1 MRRRRRR
8 RRRRRFL
15 QEVAHRTRRGC
26 ARRRGLV
33 LASASCC
40 SFGRR
45 GHRAWWRGGAC
56 WLPLMPF
63 AVFGYFHGGC
73 WRARAQLRQYPL
85 CLFCL
90 DRCAV
95 LDPPRQPQKK
105 DACEGY
111 FVKTRAPGLVAVRV
125 WAPWPRAGAR
135 RPPAVGRHLTRGRE
149 VQEVPSGTTVPGE
162 TRLRIDWDGLR
173 HDATGCV
180 IRLAKS
186 ERDRINSIS

>member
-73 WRARAQLRQYPL
+73 WRARAQLRQYP
-85 CLFCL
+85 
-90 DRCAV
+90 
-95 LDPPRQPQKK
+95 PQTCSASIDALSLTPHVSHKK
-105 DACEGY
+105 
-111 FVKTRAPGLVAVRV
+111 KTRPRATLSRPGPRDSSRYGCGLRGA
-125 WAPWPRAGAR
+125 RAGAR
-135 RPPAVGRHLTRGRE
+135 RPPAVGRHLTRRRD
-149 VQEVPSGTTVPGE
+149 VQELSLDTPAPGE
-162 TRLRIDWDGLR
+162 AGGRPRFWRGLLACLRMS
-173 HDATGCV
+173 
-180 IRLAKS
+180 LAA
-186 ERDRINSIS
+186 

>member
-73 WRARAQLRQYPL
+73 WRARAQLRQYP
-85 CLFCL
+85 
-90 DRCAV
+90 
-95 LDPPRQPQKK
+95 PQTCSASIDALSLTPHVSHKK
-105 DACEGY
+105 
-111 FVKTRAPGLVAVRV
+111 KTR
-125 WAPWPRAGAR
+125 PRATLSRPGPRDSSRYECGLLGRARARGA
-135 RPPAVGRHLTRGRE
+135 AGGWTALDLVE
-149 VQEVPSGTTVPGE
+149 E
-162 TRLRIDWDGLR
+162 TCRNSLSARLRPEKPDCVGFREACACPI
-173 HDATGCV
+173 GCGNTP
-180 IRLAKS
+180 RKQPKRS
-186 ERDRINSIS
+186 K

>member
-73 WRARAQLRQYPL
+73 WRARAQLRQYPPQTCSASIDALSLTPHVSAKKRRVRGLL
-85 CLFCL
+85 CQ
-90 DRCAV
+90 
-95 LDPPRQPQKK
+95 DPGP
-105 DACEGY
+105 G
-111 FVKTRAPGLVAVRV
+111 TRRGTSVGSLAARG
-125 WAPWPRAGAR
+125 RAG
-135 RPPAVGRHLTRGRE
+135 PPAVGRHLTSWKRRA
-149 VQEVPSGTTVPGE
+149 GT
-162 TRLRIDWDGLR
+162 LSR
-173 HDATGCV
+173 HDSARRSLIAEVALTLILVMGH
-180 IRLAKS
+180 RH
-186 ERDRINSIS
+186 RIGL